1 MMKANLKK
9 TLGQMASA
17 ALLLMFAGAA
27 LAQSATAEGE
37 IRKVDLKA
45 QRVVIKHGEW
55 KGMSMGP
62 MTMAFQVRDGIKLAD
77 LKKSHLVRFTVE
89 KDGNEFILT
98 AIEPAGPAATDAAAA
113 TQLHAQAHDHAHSH
127 GHGHTDES
135 RR

>member
-1 MMKANLKK
+1 MMKANFKK
-9 TLGQMASA
+9 TLGKLLSA
-17 ALLLMFAGAA
+17 TMLIAFAGTA

-37 IRKVDLKA
+37 IRKVDIKA

-77 LKKSHLVRFTVE
+77 LKKSDLVRFTVE
-89 KDGNEFILT
+89 KNGNDFVLT
-98 AIEPAGPAATDAAAA
+98 AIEPAAPAGPDAASN
-113 TQLHAQAHDHAHSH
+113 TQLHSTHDHAHTH
-127 GHGHTDES
+127 AHAHTEET